1 MEHCEDEDTLR
12 ASVAPHILCFD
23 GMDSLDSTTPLQLSG
38 SQRNSITSTTQLW
51 KSGHESIP
59 PPKSPLDMFESNC
72 QSCVVETSNAVSISM
87 LVSVDDMECSSN
99 ISSQEFLKPVSTCIY
114 FPVCKELV
122 AAQRIQNAYRRY
134 LNNRN
139 RITAAIKIQSQW
151 RCYSVRKGFTKQVQ
165 AIVGIQTSIRVF
177 LCLQALQSHRLAAV
191 LIQRVVRG
199 WLARKRLL
207 G

>member
-1 MEHCEDEDTLR
+1 MEHCEDVDTLR

-23 GMDSLDSTTPLQLSG
+23 GMDSLDSTTPLQLSS
-38 SQRNSITSTTQLW
+38 SQSNSITSTTQLW

-59 PPKSPLDMFESNC
+59 PPNSPLDMFESNWR
-72 QSCVVETSNAVSISM
+72 SCVVETSNAVSVSK

-114 FPVCKELV
+114 FPVCKELI
-122 AAQRIQNAYRRY
+122 AAQRIQNAYRRF

-151 RCYSVRKGFTKQVQ
+151 RCYSVRKCFTKQVQ

-177 LCLQALQSHRLAAV
+177 LCLQAFQRHRLAAV